1 MADKDNKSKLTY
13 HVWDKDNNEY
23 DIPDEVIQQRG
34 MDNFAKDFEGGYIT
48 MFDDKKQK
56 VDVSIEDVGEYR
68 KQGYIWYDTS
78 GNATPINEV
87 GKKPSPS
94 SSSQGTEQSQYPQEV
109 LDAFNSPDNKP
120 GNFKD
125 LAQLNDEYQR
135 GELKK
140 PSLISQAL
148 GMMPKVDAGNIGR
161 EQKMGGM
168 ITNMLLGDNMQ
179 QPQDNNQQVQHSNQ
193 ENAPATEQPKPT
205 VKDVDAITGAAPVQQ
220 VDAIYNKYV
229 GKGDAL
235 SETMYDLMA
244 SGQAQNQEEAQSM
257 AMGAM
262 NRAANRLAQRTT
274 DEFVSKLGD
283 TVEGVDEAVMNGWH
297 SHAVQ
302 DNLKK
307 MASQYGIMN
316 SVALDETGQYI
327 TQTHGYDQF
336 INGMVKPAMVESLVK
351 KYGENYRKTA
361 EDLATRLYSNDEV
374 IQNQLMNQDI
384 DEALSS
390 VISKYVN
397 PSVVEEYNKAQEEG
411 SKAFN
416 EGMEGSQNIP
426 ASLRLGTAIASQY
439 EANQAKDPQKTLNT
453 LQKKFNGLYKN
464 PQFLNDM
471 SNAAFK
477 VMQRYGM
484 NGTLSRN
491 PKQFKPMIDD
501 VLKAQ
506 FNQLEVKNMIPKGSA
521 EYIMNTGL
529 GNTIVGKITRKLVQ
543 TDYQNWLEDIANQQY
558 QPGFWERVG
567 SGALTFAGD
576 AWSYWLPG
584 AAGGKV
590 TKSMLAKAEGRLA
603 SDLMAKGMEA
613 KMAERAAKVLIGKS
627 KGMALKTG
635 AAHGAVTFGGQ
646 SAISKPIDEIHR
658 TGQLDE
664 NGKVYNPSVGKI
676 LANTLGEVAKQSAV
690 GAIMQGGTIAN
701 MVGKGRGLATN
712 ILADVGGKVVDSSIM
727 TGQQMLERMAQDPS
741 FKPTGKDAAESFLES
756 MANLTSIG
764 LPGMVGK
771 YARFKDAKEFNR
783 KFDFNDRD
791 IAELKRFGYD
801 DLRDAFEK
809 LGINGY
815 RADGEGVQM
824 MGQLTDKYMN
834 LMNDKSV
841 PEVLKAKMMAVVEG
855 KRPSSFSPVID
866 SIIVQPMDIDG
877 KVYLETLNK
886 DGGIIDRKEYSS
898 LEEAQKAE
906 KKLDFEK
913 SLNIT
918 SEYEK
923 AYHTDALQDRLNT
936 IYEQARDKYAAGEQL
951 NDEDK
956 AAIYL
961 HQNASAIGD
970 IMQKQQKGM
979 ELTEQEQQMVNSYR
993 HFYDSAFENSPIMKE
1008 YVRTFED
1015 SQGVEHGTLRKA
1027 LEGDGKSRTAE
1038 QQKLVEE
1045 YQKQL
1050 YNDIVLKR
1058 EMNDAKEQMNQNL
1071 IEGQRELPGAT
1082 QEGGASAENA
1092 EATAEKPVDASVS
1105 SDVPPTEPPTPPVG
1119 GETPSNVEGTPS
1131 VENGSSPSDATTA
1144 SNESKS
1150 DAYVMG
1156 QNAYQNGDAE
1166 GLKAIDHNDDVSK
1179 ARLKRAFAD
1188 NEAMMDVVVKAYEE
1202 GKDMEQFVAQRANSM
1217 TTAQQDAVRKYVEA
1231 QDAKK
1236 GVYDAL
1242 QHADDGYGDAL
1253 KELLWTYQT
1262 EDGNIVPATLT
1273 TGQQVFLKKANEYGG
1288 GFVVVPDE
1296 DGNPAIKQVSS
1307 AEIKEVGTPIPM
1319 DDYINQQVTEQ
1330 KNARQQQFFAQYDG
1344 SGLKP
1349 SDTVEVAMEAG
1360 EEPMQMTFAGYSEDG
1375 KIVLSD
1381 GKDNIALTKDE
1392 FNAWRQNALDA
1403 SIGAELDAEDAQR
1416 ANDDAAKAEADKKQR
1431 YNEGIVG
1438 LGMGQPDYSSKDT
1451 EPKVA
1456 AEYLQEQFGNDHGKL
1471 MNLIS
1476 GSRSDIKEQL
1486 DNKRKAASEYED
1498 WLSLNADLD
1507 PEKAQKVE
1515 NDLALVN
1522 EQIADLETRYKNWNA
1537 IRKEVMTPE
1546 EARTLKNER
1555 KAEIEKA
1562 GVDENAI
1569 TSADE
1574 REVAVLDN
1582 KELKKQYPTMDE
1594 ASNYIAS
1601 ERKRIYHIQNDEVQP
1616 QIDDINEALEQY
1628 MNGDIDYSAD
1638 QLKELNTTK
1647 AQLEARQ
1654 ANLSASAKDLKAQDK
1669 LLNTL
1674 YSAENKEERA
1684 KAMEELTPSEQRKV
1698 LVADALK
1705 KNDLGSIKEIYK
1717 DASVDVMDLTPQT
1730 LEEAVSESLSPH
1742 SLNPES
1748 LQYELGKSNFKFGI
1762 GKRYDSNKFNY
1773 LIAKKG
1779 TGLSVNEFA
1788 VRVYNDL
1795 PVNLQD
1801 MGYSDQDV
1809 RNTLLDM
1816 FKSYDN
1822 VKDMRNVALMNR
1834 IAAAEEEL
1842 SAEEEWYEAQKE
1854 REIIERQAEIEEYNS
1869 YIQDKTL
1876 SLPSESELN
1885 AIEGMEYDRM
1895 MEAEEREREYK
1906 EYVKSI
1912 LPEIADYD
1920 DRSNE
1925 EGYGGGGGL
1934 GSDSSRRGV
1943 DEGNRQGEE
1952 ISGREASSQSETG
1965 ESTDSGRSGRQETG
1979 SMEPGEGSVVRGAH
1993 LPQEASFGERLKN
2006 AIAETEPNPSE
2017 AQKKAGN
2024 YKKGHLQ
2031 FGGYD
2036 FTVETPKGT
2045 TRSGKDE
2052 QGKPWSVTM
2061 HDTYGYIL
2069 GKIGVDGDHIDMF
2082 INDAADLDSFDGNV
2096 YVVDQV
2102 NPETGEF
2109 DEHKVMYGYPS
2120 EEAATEAYLAN
2131 YSKDWKGLGKVT
2143 AVPKATFDK
2152 WLESSDRKTKPFAD
2166 YAMIKKGAHQDFISD
2181 MEYTYENDVHPSEE
2195 DKPMM
2200 QKFAE
2205 RLLNFHQDREDKPEY
2220 GYTVLSSN
2228 INGDKLYP
2236 SEKKWFGTKKYRQG
2250 VSWVD
2255 KENACAYELNPRFNA
2270 QGYLTAVGVHKIVP
2284 LASFNRD
2291 VKEVKPSEMTEAQ
2304 KVAFDAVSAML
2315 KKAGIPVKV
2324 ISNEEMEKVAEEQD
2338 NLAIS
2343 MLMSDPHLR
2352 FNIKTPEQKKA
2363 AKAAYDWAT
2372 EHRPDKYAQYAI
2384 VNMDNPNQMPE
2395 YFQKKALAEQWRK
2408 YYTNAWR
2415 IGNYKAFDLNKPFE
2429 EQVKNVVG
2437 RVPSE
2442 FDPYKIDRNREKISD
2457 LKKQIEET
2465 HAKLDAAGNER
2476 IAYQNQLMKQYMD
2489 EHGLSSENE
2498 IPDDVWM
2505 KTRQTAML
2513 EYSSKRREL
2522 EAKLQDLENQLK
2534 TVADPGISF
2543 MRTYHGSGASF
2554 DKFNLSHAFEGE
2566 GSETFGHGVY
2576 VTNSKK
2582 IGDNYAQ
2589 RAKDRKGK
2597 FGFDY
2602 KIDISAD
2609 AGQMLSHYIN
2619 KNQDVDKGL
2628 ENARQDLK
2636 SALEMFPDDETLKEL
2651 SAILQ
2656 KNNNEIAE
2664 ASNEAYLYDVDIPDD
2679 NGENY
2684 LGWNESQNFPLEKWY
2699 RLWEITHHGFNENEY
2714 FKDGGANYDKDR
2726 IERIIQMKLDSPE
2739 NGMQKLPTLKG
2750 EELYHALEDFFDRER
2765 PLRGAKLASRALSE
2779 IGFVGIKYPA
2789 GMIHGGAKEGDY
2801 NYVIFDENNA
2811 NISGNTKFAQG
2822 KGVVYG
2828 YTDGKQIVLNQKHL
2842 NPNTPIHEYQHI
2854 WRTAAKAKNPEL
2866 IEHGDNLIR
2875 QTEWFK
2881 NLQSDPNYKHLS
2893 EEKLCD
2899 EAFARLTGD
2908 EGEAILEQMAKDAI
2922 KENPLDTAKELSVIN
2937 KLKEWLKKFWYWT
2950 LETFTK
2956 WKPEDIK
2963 KMTLEDIRNLVLR
2976 DLAQG
2981 VDPRTVLK
2989 GQMTKDE
2996 AVSLRQQMADNAE
3009 PERILEHTEDNWLQD
3024 FGKDS
3029 RVNTPIG
3036 SIKLGENQ
3044 YKKAGREDRIK
3055 RFGLLKPTLERPDVI
3070 LEKPAPKEGAERQTK
3085 YLFVK
3090 SFKKVDGTKILNFE
3104 SITVKQG
3111 EDEVSISAHQIEP
3124 SKLLKELTESKMLW
3138 NRFRDDSNSLGENQG
3153 SALTPSANNPSGKDS
3168 VLNPHSDAKIR
3179 NSFEITKENGGNLS
3193 VEDKIKAVSQ
3203 QFGVDEADVAMY
3215 ANAIKKGSTAEA
3227 ARARA
3232 NIKRHLLQANEDKI
3246 SSFKELLKYTKPVNE
3261 ALKENFG
3268 DVDAMIEERKQ
3279 QMEAQRNAMEAAR
3292 KRAEEEEAKRKKH
3305 LEELSLIP
3313 DDKLDKQ
3320 YMDALAKGDDATA
3333 REMLD
3338 EAARRKGY
3346 DDTESAYQGVGAWA
3360 APGNPGYESDKARR
3374 DDWESNGSDVN
3385 LEDMALGYTPQP
3397 DDYFSHPERYSQNTP
3412 HGLESVKA
3420 INTAIDAIKNGEKDV
3435 KVKVYRAVPTSVKEG
3450 KLRNGDWVTP
3460 SKKYADIHGNNRL
3473 EGKYRIIED
3482 EVPANQLWWDGNDAN
3497 EFGFDDGKAYKYKN
3511 AKNNRKLNDLVTY
3524 DDKGDVIPPSKRFNS
3539 RKSDIRFMF
3548 AGEKGAAEADK
3559 ADEQTIRMDN
3569 LDVAKQME
3577 KAKKD
3582 AKIIKMATGW
3592 EKGVDGKWRYEMPDA
3607 KIKDTID
3614 VGGGNIVKRFEE
3626 DMLWTDGK
3634 LEDAVD
3640 APKLF
3645 EAYPQLKNIKIHT
3658 DAVMNDMP
3666 SNGEYNP
3673 QTKTIT
3679 IHADELKYL
3688 NSILNHEIQHVI
3700 QREEGFA
3707 HGGTPEQVERD
3718 FNAAKAEWKARSY
3731 AFELE
3736 EKAKE
3741 MGGEYN
3747 QSEVEKALIQE
3758 YKDMDM
3764 PEFIPDKETRI
3775 KGFNYFARGY
3785 ADRSMDDA
3793 IKRFRLDR
3801 FQRTDFDSYQEYR
3814 KLAGEVEAR
3823 NVQKRL
3829 GMTDEERRNSLAS
3842 ETEDVNRDEQIVM
3855 NGNDASYS
3863 IVKDPETIK
3872 KLDKEDTVKVYRAMQ
3887 VGEDGKLYP
3896 PMAAKVKGKF
3906 VEPIELGKWEQA
3918 DERPEL
3924 ADDKGMF
3931 TLNKGNGKSLKAA
3944 YNPYLHTSR
3953 TPLNDQFSE
3962 AQNRPNIVT
3971 VEVEVPKSEL
3981 TSGYKADK
3989 AKDAVGEVEWKAGII
4004 QGQLTGK
4011 RKVVLSRWDKP
4022 VRIVP
4027 DSEVADVI
4035 VNDMFKGKNITMP
4048 SNVVTPSLRKEL
4060 EKRGVPFVETDN
4072 RGRIVGG
4079 DNDGVHYSKVY
4090 GKNAQSPILEQK
4102 LQKHPDSLMK
4112 AGTYFS
4118 GGGLVEEG
4126 LKGIIDP
4133 VVAVEYDRK
4142 ISGVYRNN
4150 FGQHI
4155 VTADVRDVDPKE
4167 LVKHIDGEVEYF
4179 HASPVCKNYS
4189 QAKSNGGEVELD
4201 KETAKSTADFIDAV
4215 KPRVVTIENVK
4226 GYKDS
4231 EAMKIITQALDKN
4244 GYKWDADVYNA
4255 ADFGGY
4261 TSRERLIV
4269 RAVKDGELPEKPK
4282 KQPRKGGWLEA
4293 VEDILPTLTEKKNGV
4308 APWMDTRLKAD
4319 GIDWKKVEK
4328 PLYVMGSAYAD
4339 GKIPHAYGDEI
4350 LPTLRTKSGDVII
4363 MPGGKVLRADGRVL
4377 ARITGLGDDYLLP
4390 KTESLAH
4397 TIIGNGIPVQLTKGV
4412 IAPLLNKDDLSGR
4425 NVLARLGSSIFKN
4438 NWDADKQK
4446 QVSDRVV
4453 NTANKLG
4460 GAEATVYTSVDEVPD
4475 AYLSDVKNGAT
4486 GWYDPTTHTVHVY
4499 LPNCADADEAQRT
4512 VFHEKIGHEGME
4524 VLLGGEQCVRKF
4536 ADFVY
4541 KSVDKKTRGKILDFA
4556 HQYDPGWNNPD
4567 RINIGTQEYIAH
4579 LAEEGPTTA
4588 EDFSLWTKI
4597 KHYLIKVL
4605 KKLGIRVPGLLND
4618 KDLRY
4623 YLMKAGKALHVWDNM
4638 PKTQQEAMMA
4648 QASNAEIK
4656 DALADG
4662 AGKGKPRQKK
4672 GESAIQ
4678 YMKRVMEWKRWK
4690 EAREDTEDPEPP
4702 MFYDFDKDAEGKKEW
4717 ERLNKEWR
4725 DSHGLRGEEM
4735 PLRPERKEGES
4746 DDAFMNRYKEWEK
4759 WNDAMGDKENP
4770 MPDMFSFEKQKQ
4782 DEARQKYEDW
4792 LTRHELN
4799 EQNDA
4804 DLDLYEGKI
4813 YPAETNPE
4821 ADALEQEV
4829 MQDLAEVTS
4838 TDVSKEGAATTVKH
4852 AVIHRRKNMEEAS
4865 ADDAI
4870 YINDVKNSIE
4880 KMAES
4885 GAFDKLL
4892 SNYQG
4897 KPNKAEKLA
4906 EAIPYI
4912 IEAPRRIREI
4922 AYKLNSTGVFGE
4934 GHIHITP
4941 DDVEAIQELR
4951 PQLAE
4956 VTAKKHTEL
4965 KDGKEVELFD
4975 DMKGASEVASKMADI
4990 INGNHEKEPGFVPI
5004 DGTDILN
5011 KNVLPIILNRITP
5024 YGVDY
5029 KNLSE
5034 PMKSVLDSIR
5044 DWYNY
5049 TFDWLKDNN
5058 TLKADTGFTVDYV
5071 NHLWDKEKSD
5081 KNAYAMYVENRQ
5093 RTKSPNEKPRQINTI
5108 MEGLEVGLV
5117 PKTTDITK
5125 MMAYYSRSNI
5135 EAWANKTM
5143 LQEVSGLNVIER
5155 NEDGEIISS
5164 DPLLSSV
5171 APFNL
5176 EQYKYFEIPGVG
5188 PVWVYN
5194 VSPKQMKVKNPITG
5208 KDKVLYSEASA
5219 GDRFGVV
5226 FDTYQSTPFWKAFD
5240 TLASSMKKL
5249 ELGFSGFHAGAL
5261 TEVYMVQNMVEY
5273 GPKKALANFM
5283 KYIFADT
5290 MKNHQLP
5297 CFANPQ
5303 DFQEAATHLVK
5314 FGATND
5320 YAAADVQNMFDNFRD
5335 SMMKVQEK
5343 LKDGNGI
5350 SGTVALATMPLKVAT
5365 QMLSLIN
5372 KGMDRALWDFLHD
5385 GLKLATYRMR
5395 ADKTKERAKKKGWTE
5410 EELSRALD
5418 EDGQFVNDMFGGQHW
5433 DVLGASHRTLRYAG
5447 RVLLSPDW
5455 NASTTRH
5462 FLALTGY
5469 GSVWNE
5475 ATLENFKEY
5484 YKRLYHK
5491 NLTPEDEGRRARQI
5505 SSLLCYGLGFMVFYE
5520 AIANGINAAFRALDE
5535 EKERKKAEEL
5545 RKTNPN
5551 YRSPY
5556 ELAYPDG
5563 MKWYDYLM
5571 RGNSLG
5577 QQSKIFMGR
5586 YADGTEMYI
5595 RHGKQFREV
5604 PEYLFNHKG
5613 ELEFPGPMVQ
5623 RMIGKANPMVR
5634 MTLDDI
5640 NYLSDFQASHAD
5652 QEIQRKYGK
5661 TIGLLYKDALYWAPF
5676 LIPSQENKEFKAVDF
5691 FFPSSKGFSPWKAQS
5706 YFKDFILSG
5715 DMEGVVMTYQS
5726 CERNGIDPEEQI
5738 KAAIGSVKA
5747 LESAEMKDGITSLQ
5761 VASERFDEA
5770 KSITEKKKMRQK
5782 MKKFLSQS
5790 EYKAFTQK
5798 EALDMVQSYLNGEDD
5813 LKEME
5818 KAENKYL
5825 MKAKSEDVTED
5836 WRIQAVW
5843 NGTMETYDEYLR
5855 LKDVDKAKANA
5866 FKNSK
5871 TNKRLFAARK
5881 AISAAKKKMNK
5892 AKKQMDGQNDAA
5904 KMVEIRKTR
5913 KELIETLNGME

>member
-23 DIPDEVIQQRG
+23 DIPDEVVQQRG

-56 VDVSIEDVGEYR
+56 VDVPIEDVGEYR

-94 SSSQGTEQSQYPQEV
+94 SSSQGTEQTQYPQEV
-109 LDAFNSPDNKP
+109 IDAFNSPDNKP

-140 PSLISQAL
+140 PSLISQVL

-168 ITNMLLGDNMQ
+168 ITSMLLGDNMQ
-179 QPQDNNQQVQHSNQ
+179 QPQDNNQQVQHPNQ

-374 IQNQLMNQDI
+374 IQNLLMNQDI

-484 NGTLSRN
+484 NGTLSGN
-491 PKQFKPMIDD
+491 PKQFKPMIDE

-506 FNQLEVKNMIPKGSA
+506 LNQLEVKNMIPKGSA

-646 SAISKPIDEIHR
+646 SAISKPIDEIYR
-658 TGQLDE
+658 TGQFDE

-676 LANTLGEVAKQSAV
+676 LANTLGDVVKQSAV

-701 MVGKGRGLATN
+701 MVGKGRGLAAN
-712 ILADVGGKVVDSSIM
+712 ILADVGGKVADSGIM
-727 TGQQMLERMAQDPS
+727 TGQQLLERMAHDPN
-741 FKPTGKDAAESFLES
+741 FKPTGKDAAETFLES
-756 MANLTSIG
+756 GANLLSIG
-764 LPGMVGK
+764 FPGFVGK

-783 KFDFNDRD
+783 KFDFNDQD

-866 SIIVQPMDIDG
+866 SIIVQPMDNDG

-936 IYEQARDKYAAGEQL
+936 VYEQARDRYAAGEQL

-979 ELTEQEQQMVNSYR
+979 ELTEQEQHMVNSYR

-1119 GETPSNVEGTPS
+1119 GETPTNAEGTPS
-1131 VENGSSPSDATTA
+1131 VENGASPSDANTA

-1150 DAYVMG
+1150 NAYVMG

-1179 ARLKRAFAD
+1179 ARLKRAFD
-1188 NEAMMDVVVKAYEE
+1188 DDEAQMNVVVKAYED

-1217 TTAQQDAVRKYVEA
+1217 TTAEQDAVRKYVEA

-1242 QHADDGYGDAL
+1242 QHADDGYGEAL
-1253 KELLWTYQT
+1253 KQQLWPYQT
-1262 EDGNIVPATLT
+1262 EDGNIVPAILT

-1296 DGNPAIKQVSS
+1296 QGQPTIKQVSS
-1307 AEIKEVGTPIPM
+1307 ADIKEVGTPIPL
-1319 DDYINQQVTEQ
+1319 DDYINQKVTEQ
-1330 KNARQQQFFAQYDG
+1330 KNARQQHFFAQYDG

-1349 SDTVEVAMEAG
+1349 SDTVQVAMEAG

-1392 FNAWRQNALDA
+1392 FNSWRQNALDS
-1403 SIGAELDAEDAQR
+1403 SIGAELDAEDVQR

-1616 QIDDINEALEQY
+1616 QIDGINEALEQY
-1628 MNGDIDYSAD
+1628 MNDDIDYSVD

-1674 YSAENKEERA
+1674 YRAENKEERA

-1698 LVADALK
+1698 LVADAFK
-1705 KNDLGSIKEIYK
+1705 KNDLGAIKEIYK
-1717 DASVDVMDLTPQT
+1717 DASIDVMDLTPQT
-1730 LEEAVSESLSPH
+1730 LEEAVSQALHPH
-1742 SLNPES
+1742 SLNAES
-1748 LQYELGKSNFKFGI
+1748 LQAELGKDNFKYGI
-1762 GKRYDSNKFNY
+1762 GKGYDSNKFNY
-1773 LIAKKG
+1773 LLAKKG

-1788 VRVYNDL
+1788 VGVYNDL

-1816 FKSYDN
+1816 FKTYDN
-1822 VKDMRNVALMNR
+1822 VKEMRNVALMNR

-1842 SAEEEWYEAQKE
+1842 SAEDESYEAQKE
-1854 REIIERQAEIEEYNS
+1854 REIIEKQAEIEEYKA
-1869 YIQDKTL
+1869 YIRDKAL
-1876 SLPSESELN
+1876 SLPTESELN
-1885 AIEGMEYDRM
+1885 AIEGMEYDHM
-1895 MEAEEREREYK
+1895 MEIEEREREYK
-1906 EYVKSI
+1906 QYVKSI
-1912 LPEIADYD
+1912 LPELADYD

-1925 EGYGGGGGL
+1925 EGYGGGSSL

-1943 DEGNRQGEE
+1943 VEGNRQGKE
-1952 ISGREASSQSETG
+1952 IGGREASSQSETG
-1965 ESTDSGRSGRQETG
+1965 ESTDSGRTGRQETG
-1979 SMEPGEGSVVRGAH
+1979 SLERGEGSVVRGSH
-1993 LPQEASFGERLKN
+1993 LPQEASFGERLKS
-2006 AIAETEPNPSE
+2006 AIAETETEPTE

-2024 YKKGHLQ
+2024 YKKGHLS

-2082 INDAADLDSFDGNV
+2082 INDAADLDTFDGNV

-2109 DEHKVMYGYPS
+2109 DEHKVMFGYPS

-2131 YSKDWKGLGKVT
+2131 YSKGWKGLGKVT

-2152 WLESSDRKTKPFAD
+2152 WLEASDRKTKPFAD
-2166 YAMIKKGAHQDFISD
+2166 YAI
-2181 MEYTYENDVHPSEE
+2181 V
-2195 DKPMM
+2195 
-2200 QKFAE
+2200 QKE
-2205 RLLNFHQDREDKPEY
+2205 Q
-2220 GYTVLSSN
+2220 
-2228 INGDKLYP
+2228 
-2236 SEKKWFGTKKYRQG
+2236 TKF
-2250 VSWVD
+2250 D
-2255 KENACAYELNPRFNA
+2255 
-2270 QGYLTAVGVHKIVP
+2270 
-2284 LASFNRD
+2284 RD

-2324 ISNEEMEKVAEEQD
+2324 VSNEDMEKVAEAQD
-2338 NLAIS
+2338 NLNLA
-2343 MLMSDPHLR
+2343 MLLNHPEMR
-2352 FNIKTPEQKKA
+2352 FKIKTPEEKQA
-2363 AKAAYDWAT
+2363 AENAYNFAK
-2372 EHRPDKYAQYAI
+2372 ELRPNKWAQYA
-2384 VNMDNPNQMPE
+2384 VVDMSNPNKMPE
-2395 YFQKKALAEQWRK
+2395 YYQKQELARK
-2408 YYTNAWR
+2408 ERSYYNKLMW
-2415 IGNYKAFDLNKPFE
+2415 GNYKVFNLNKSFE
-2429 EQVKNVVG
+2429 DNVAG
-2437 RVPSE
+2437 LTGSFPSE
-2442 FDPYKIDRNREKISD
+2442 FDPYKIDEQTNKRNE
-2457 LKKQIEET
+2457 LKKQIKETEE
-2465 HAKLDAAGNER
+2465 AYKLTGQER
-2476 IAYQNQLMKQYMD
+2476 VEYQNQLMKEYMD
-2489 EHGLSSENE
+2489 EHGLASEND
-2498 IPDDVWM
+2498 IPDDVWNDCRN
-2505 KTRQTAML
+2505 KSFEKYQEKL
-2513 EYSSKRREL
+2513 DSL
-2522 EAKLQDLENQLK
+2522 FAKYKDLDRQLK
-2534 TVADPGISF
+2534 AIVQPGVRF
-2543 MRTYHGSGASF
+2543 LRTYHGTGASF
-2554 DKFNLSHAFEGE
+2554 DKFDLSHSFEGE

-2576 VTNSKK
+2576 VTNSKE
-2582 IGDNYAQ
+2582 IGSNYAQ

-2602 KIDISAD
+2602 KIDMSAE

-2619 KNQDVDKGL
+2619 KNKDVDKGL

-2656 KNNNEIAE
+2656 KKNDEIAE
-2664 ASNEAYLYDVDIPDD
+2664 ASNEAYRYDVDIPDD

-2699 RLWEITHHGFNENEY
+2699 RLWEITHHGFSDNEY
-2714 FKDGGANYDKDR
+2714 FKDGGARYDKDR

-2789 GMIHGGAKEGDY
+2789 GMIHGGAEEADY

-2811 NISGNTKFAQG
+2811 NIVGNTKFAQG

-2828 YTDGKQIVLNQKHL
+2828 YTDGKEIVLNQEHL
-2842 NPNTPIHEYQHI
+2842 NPNTPIHEYQHL
-2854 WRTAAKAKNPEL
+2854 WRTAAKNMNPEL
-2866 IEHGDNLIR
+2866 IEHGDKLIM
-2875 QTEWFK
+2875 QTQLFADLKE
-2881 NLQSDPNYKHLS
+2881 DPNYKHLS
-2893 EEKLCD
+2893 DEQICD
-2899 EAFARLTGD
+2899 EAFARLTGED
-2908 EGEAILEQMAKDAI
+2908 GAAILEQMAKDAI
-2922 KENPLDTAKELSVIN
+2922 KENPLDTAKELTIIN
-2937 KLKEWLKKFWYWT
+2937 RLKNWLKKFWYWT
-2950 LETFTK
+2950 LDTFTK
-2956 WKPEDIK
+2956 WKLEDIK

-2981 VDPRTVLK
+2981 VDPRNVKSRL
-2989 GQMTKDE
+2989 TKDD
-2996 AVSLRQQMADNAE
+2996 AISLRQQMEDNAE
-3009 PERILEHTEDNWLQD
+3009 QERVLEHTEENWLKE
-3024 FGKDS
+3024 FGKDG
-3029 RVNTPIG
+3029 RVSTPIG
-3036 SIKLGENQ
+3036 NIKLGENQ

-3070 LEKPAPKEGAERQTK
+3070 LEKSAPKEGAERQTK
-3085 YLFVK
+3085 YLFIK
-3090 SFKKVDGTKILNFE
+3090 SFKKADGNKILNYE

-3111 EDEVSISAHQIEP
+3111 EEEVAISAHQIEP
-3124 SKLLKELTESKMLW
+3124 SKVVKELTESKVLW
-3138 NRFRDDSNSLGENQG
+3138 NRFRGDSNSLGENQG

-3179 NSFEITKENGGNLS
+3179 NSFEITKKNGGNLS

-3232 NIKRHLLQANEDKI
+3232 NIKRHLMQVNEGNIFSLKDVV
-3246 SSFKELLKYTKPVNE
+3246 KYTKPINE

-3268 DVDAMIEERKQ
+3268 DLDAMIEERVQ
-3279 QMEAQRNAMEAAR
+3279 QVEAQRNAMEAAR

-3374 DDWESNGSDVN
+3374 DDWESSGSDVN

-3460 SKKYADIHGNNRL
+3460 SKKYAEMHGTNRL

-3482 EVPANQLWWDGNDAN
+3482 EVPATQLWWDGNDAN
-3497 EFGFDDGKAYKYKN
+3497 EFGFDDGKEYKYKN

-3524 DDKGDVIPPSKRFNS
+3524 DDEGDVIPPSKRFNS

-3577 KAKKD
+3577 EAKKD
-3582 AKIIKMATGW
+3582 AKAIKMATGW

-3607 KIKDTID
+3607 KIKDTLD
-3614 VGGGNIVKRFEE
+3614 VGGGNIVKRNEE
-3626 DMLWTDGK
+3626 DMLWNGGK
-3634 LEDAVD
+3634 LEKAID
-3640 APKLF
+3640 APELFKL
-3645 EAYPQLKNIKIHT
+3645 YPQLKDVRINT
-3658 DAVMNDMP
+3658 DAIMNDMP

-3747 QSEVEKALIQE
+3747 QSAVEKALIQE

-3814 KLAGEVEAR
+3814 KLAGEVESR
-3823 NVQKRL
+3823 NVEKRL

-4079 DNDGVHYSKVY
+4079 ENDGVHYSKVY

-4255 ADFGGY
+4255 ADYGGY

-4293 VEDILPTLTEKKNGV
+4293 VEDILPTLTEKKSGV
-4308 APWMDTRLKAD
+4308 APWMDARLKVD
-4319 GIDWKKVEK
+4319 GIDWQKVEK

-4397 TIIGNGIPVQLTKGV
+4397 TNIGNGIPVQLTKGV

-4460 GAEATVYTSVDEVPD
+4460 VAEATVYTSVDEVPD

-4499 LPNCADADEAQRT
+4499 LPNCADANEAERT
-4512 VFHEKIGHEGME
+4512 VLHEKIGHEGME
-4524 VLLGGEQCVRKF
+4524 VLLGGENEVRKF

-4541 KSVDKKTRGKILDFA
+4541 KSVGKETRGKILDFA
-4556 HQYDPGWNNPD
+4556 NKYDPGWSNPD
-4567 RINIGTQEYIAH
+4567 RINVGTQEYIAH

-4588 EDFSLWTKI
+4588 ENFSLWTKI

-4638 PKTQQEAMMA
+4638 PKEKQEAMMA

-4656 DALADG
+4656 DALSDG

-4690 EAREDTEDPEPP
+4690 EAREDKEDPEPP

-4725 DSHGLRGEEM
+4725 ESHGLRGEEM

-4746 DDAFMNRYKEWEK
+4746 DESFLNRYKEWEK

-4770 MPDMFSFEKQKQ
+4770 MPDMFSFEKSKQ

-4880 KMAES
+4880 KMADS

-4892 SNYQG
+4892 SDYQG

-4922 AYKLNSTGVFGE
+4922 AYNLNSTGVFGE

-4941 DDVEAIQELR
+4941 NDVEAIQELR
-4951 PQLAE
+4951 PQLAK

-5011 KNVLPIILNRITP
+5011 KNVLSIILKRITP

-5034 PMKSVLDSIR
+5034 PMKSVLDAIR

-5240 TLASSMKKL
+5240 TMASSMKKL

-5261 TEVYMVQNMVEY
+5261 TEVYMVQNMTEF
-5273 GPKKALANFM
+5273 GPKKAMANFM
-5283 KYIFADT
+5283 KYIFVDT

-5320 YAAADVQNMFDNFRD
+5320 YAAADVQNMFDNMRD
-5335 SMMKVQEK
+5335 AMIKVQEK

-5350 SGTVALATMPLKVAT
+5350 SGTVAVATMPLKVAT

-5395 ADKTKERAKKKGWTE
+5395 ADKTKARAKAKGWTDE
-5410 EELSRALD
+5410 QLSKALD

-5652 QEIQRKYGK
+5652 QEIQRKHGK

-5790 EYKAFTQK
+5790 DYKAFTQK

-5843 NGTMETYDEYLR
+5843 NGTMETYDEYQR